1 MKRFLTLLLLCAVNK
16 HFSQQLSNIVFQPM
30 VGKNILEPG
39 KMYSSERN
47 RNFSVTALKFFVSDF
62 RVVLV
67 NGTEIKSNDCWL
79 IDLDEKASLQRIMS
93 ISGNPAIRSVYFKV
107 GVLVEA
113 NTAGALSG
121 DLDPSSGMYWSW
133 QSGYINFKIEGT
145 SPVCKT
151 HDNEFSFHLDGYKP
165 NEQTARQ
172 IDLHYLYPNTS
183 GKIVL
188 NIDVSKLLENI
199 DLSNKS
205 TVNIPG
211 AEAMQMADLITKKF
225 MLSE

>member
-1 MKRFLTLLLLCAVNK
+1 MNRFLTLLLLCSVNK

-47 RNFSVTALKFFVSDF
+47 RRFSVTTLKFFVSDF
-62 RVVLV
+62 RIVLV
-67 NGTEIKSNDCWL
+67 NGTEIKSSDCWL
-79 IDLDEKASLQRIMS
+79 IDLEDKESLQRIVP
-93 ISGNPAIRSVYFKV
+93 ISRNPAIRTVHFKV
-107 GVLVEA
+107 GVPVEA
-113 NTAGALSG
+113 NTAGALGG

-151 HDNEFSFHLDGYKP
+151 HDNEFSFHLGGYKP
-165 NEQTARQ
+165 NEQTTRQ
-172 IDLHYLYPNTS
+172 IDLHYLQPNTC
-183 GKIVL
+183 GKVVL

-211 AEAMQMADLITKKF
+211 VEAVQMADLITKIF
-225 MLSE
+225 SLSE

>member
-1 MKRFLTLLLLCAVNK
+1 MKWFLTLLLLCAVNK
-16 HFSQQLSNIVFQPM
+16 YFSQQVSNIVFQP
-30 VGKNILEPG
+30 VAGKNILELG
-39 KMYSSERN
+39 KRYSSDRN

-79 IDLDEKASLQRIMS
+79 IDLDEKESLQRIVP
-93 ISGNPAIRSVYFKV
+93 ISRNPAIRTVHFNV
-107 GVLVEA
+107 GVPVEA
-113 NTAGALSG
+113 NAAGALGG

-151 HDNEFSFHLDGYKP
+151 HDNEFSFHLGGYKP

-183 GKIVL
+183 GKIEL

-205 TVNIPG
+205 NINIPG
-211 AEAMQMADLITKKF
+211 DEAVQMADLISKIF
-225 MLSE
+225 SLSE